1 MIPRVRFCY
10 NSNIMSNI
18 VNEINAENILI
29 DVQELNRLE
38 LIAELKMGIYEASYW
53 SFDDLVNLVVQ
64 LRLEALPD
72 GPI

>member
-1 MIPRVRFCY
+1 
-10 NSNIMSNI
+10 MSNI
-18 VNEINAENILI
+18 VNEINAENILS